1 MFPSNTTKLIHDR
14 DNRGHTQIGW
24 LDSYHT
30 FSFGSFFDRDRMGF
44 RSLRVIN
51 DDRVIPGAGFG
62 THSHRDMEIIT
73 YVLDGALEHADSL
86 GNGAVIRPGDAQI
99 MSAGTGITHSEYNAS
114 ATDPVHFLQIWIAP
128 NRFGIQPR
136 YDQQHFSL
144 EERRGKLQLMFDS
157 KKREGSVVIYQD
169 AQVYSSILES
179 GEAISYNLESR
190 RYGWLQVARG
200 TLHLNKQE
208 LHEGDGIQLL
218 GNQGLSITTPSNA
231 EFLLFDLA

>member
-1 MFPSNTTKLIHDR
+1 MFPSNTTKLIYDR
-14 DNRGHTQIGW
+14 DHRGHTQSSW

-30 FSFGSFFDRDRMGF
+30 FSFGSFLDRGRMGF

-114 ATDPVHFLQIWIAP
+114 ATDPVHFLQIWIVP
-128 NRFGIQPR
+128 NQFDIQPR
-136 YDQQHFSL
+136 YNQQHFSM

-157 KKREGSVVIYQD
+157 EKRKESILIYQD
-169 AQVYSSILES
+169 AKIYSSILEA
-179 GEAISYNLESR
+179 GETISYNLESR

-200 TLHLNKQE
+200 TLCLNDQE
-208 LHEGDGIQLL
+208 LREGDGIQLL
-218 GNQGLSITTPSNA
+218 GNQRLYITTLISA